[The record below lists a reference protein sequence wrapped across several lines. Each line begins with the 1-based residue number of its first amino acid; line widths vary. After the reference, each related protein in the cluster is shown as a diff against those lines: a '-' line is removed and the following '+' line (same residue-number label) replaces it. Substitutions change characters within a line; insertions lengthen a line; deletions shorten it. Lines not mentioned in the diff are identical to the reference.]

1 MGEGR
6 LRFASTE
13 ACTIRARTTEHEDA
27 AALGSRCRRFI
38 LFRVKAAEDVAVP
51 GGACRPRHVIGA
63 RFARRTAHPI
73 HPIHPVHPPRYPDR
87 MPVLRL
93 RLVDLHRRA
102 IHPAK
107 VSIDGDGIASIEALA
122 DGAQLDDGFIL
133 PGFVDAHVH
142 VESSMLPPA
151 EFARVAVRHGTVA
164 TVSDPHEI
172 ANVLGEEGLAFML
185 GQAAKACMPIAVGV
199 PSCVPATTFESAG
212 ATLDAAAVARL
223 LEDPRHTYL
232 AEMMNWPGVLAGD
245 AEVLAKVDAA
255 KRLRPADRRTR
266 AGSPRRRRPPLCGC
280 GHLDRPRVLHPRGSA
295 DKIAAGMKVL
305 VRAGSAARNLAAL
318 WPIVGEHPDRAMFC
332 TDDAHPDELLRGHID
347 RIVAR
352 CIAQGL
358 DRFDVLRAACV
369 NPVEH
374 YRLPTGLLRVGDRA
388 DFIVVD
394 DLDEFRVRETWIAGR
409 CVARHGESL
418 VPHASCPAP
427 NRFLAATFDAD
438 AFALRVEGDAP
449 RRVRAIA
456 VEDGQLVT
464 GESIVEVLPRGGVLE
479 PDPGTDTLLLTVCN
493 RYEAAPPSLAFV
505 RNMGLRRG
513 AIASS
518 VAHDSHNVIAAG
530 TDRAS
535 IAAAVNAVFAARGGL
550 AVVHGRGV
558 DVLPLPIA
566 GLMSDRPAEEVAAS
580 YEALTALAREL
591 GSPLRAPFMTL
602 SFLALL
608 VIPALKLGDRGLF
621 DAGAFRFVPPVLD

>member
-1 MGEGR
+1 
-6 LRFASTE
+6 
-13 ACTIRARTTEHEDA
+13 
-27 AALGSRCRRFI
+27 
-38 LFRVKAAEDVAVP
+38 
-51 GGACRPRHVIGA
+51 
-63 RFARRTAHPI
+63 
-73 HPIHPVHPPRYPDR
+73 

-93 RLVDLHRRA
+93 RLVDLHRRT

-107 VSIDGDGIASIEALA
+107 ISIAGDRIASIEPLA
-122 DGAQLDDGFIL
+122 EDAPLSDGFIL

-164 TVSDPHEI
+164 AVSDPHEI

-185 GQAAKACMPIAVGV
+185 GQAARACMPIAFGV
-199 PSCVPATTFESAG
+199 PSCVPATPFESAG

-232 AEMMNWPGVLAGD
+232 AEMMNWPGVLSGD
-245 AEVLAKVDAA
+245 AEVLAKIAAA
-255 KRLRPADRRTR
+255 KRLGKKVDGHAPGLRGEDACRYAA
-266 AGSPRRRRPPLCGC
+266 AGISTDHECFTLEEAR
-280 GHLDRPRVLHPRGSA
+280 

-305 VRAGSAARNLAAL
+305 VREGSAARNLAAL

-332 TDDAHPDELLRGHID
+332 TDDAHHDELLRGHID

-358 DRFDVLRAACV
+358 DRLDVLRAACV
-369 NPVEH
+369 APVEH
-374 YRLPTGLLRVGDRA
+374 YRLPTGLLLVGDRA

-427 NRFLAATFDAD
+427 NRFRAATFDAD

-456 VEDGQLVT
+456 VDDGQLVT

-530 TDRAS
+530 ADRAS